1 MDLVLHGYWRSSP
14 SWRVR
19 IALAWKDL
27 PYRQAPVNI
36 LRGEHRGPEHLLLN
50 PQGRVPV
57 LVADGEVLT
66 QGPAILEWLEEV
78 APTPPL
84 LPADALGRA
93 RVRALCAVVACDIT
107 PLQNLIVT
115 KELAA
120 RFDADPP
127 SIKGF
132 VGGFIG
138 RGLAAL
144 EAAVAERGGAYC
156 HGDALSLADLHLV
169 TQLFGARRF
178 GVELDAFPR
187 LLAVEARCAALPAF
201 QAAAPERQP
210 DAVAPDA
217 AA

>member
-1 MDLVLHGYWRSSP
+1 MELVLHGYWRSSP

-19 IALAWKDL
+19 IALAWKAL

-36 LRGEHRGPEHLLLN
+36 LAGAQLAPEHLALN

-57 LVADGEVLT
+57 LVADGEALF

-78 APTPPL
+78 APAPPL
-84 LPADALGRA
+84 LPADPLGRA
-93 RVRALCAVVACDIT
+93 RVRGMSALVATDTT
-107 PLQNLIVT
+107 PFQNLIVAR
-115 KELAA
+115 ELAA
-120 RFDADPP
+120 RFAAEPAG
-127 SIKGF
+127 IGGF
-132 VGGFIG
+132 VCGFLT
-138 RGLAAL
+138 RGLTTL
-144 EAAVAERGGAYC
+144 EALVARHGGAFC

-178 GVELDAFPR
+178 GVEVDALPR

-210 DAVAPDA
+210 DAVPPP
-217 AA
+217 

>member
-19 IALAWKDL
+19 IALAWKGL

-36 LRGEHRGPEHLLLN
+36 LKGAHHEPEHLALN

-57 LVADGEVLT
+57 LTADGEVLT

-78 APTPPL
+78 APAPPL
-84 LPADALGRA
+84 LPPDALGRA
-93 RVRALCAVVACDIT
+93 RVRAMSAVVACDIT
-107 PLQNLIVT
+107 PLQNLIVGR
-115 KELAA
+115 ELAA
-120 RFDADPP
+120 RFDADAAG
-127 SIKGF
+127 I
-132 VGGFIG
+132 GGFTAGFIS
-138 RGLAAL
+138 RGLAAFDAL
-144 EAAVAERGGAYC
+144 AALHGGAFC

-178 GVELDAFPR
+178 GVDLDAFPR
-187 LLAVEARCAALPAF
+187 LLAVEARCVALPAF

-210 DAVAPDA
+210 DATG
-217 AA
+217 

>member
-19 IALAWKDL
+19 IALAWKGL

-36 LRGEHRGPEHLLLN
+36 LEGAQHRAGHLALN

-84 LPADALGRA
+84 LPADPVGRA
-93 RVRALCAVVACDIT
+93 RVRAMSAIVACDIT

-115 KELAA
+115 RELAA
-120 RFDADPP
+120 RFDADTAR
-127 SIKGF
+127 IGGF
-132 VGGFIG
+132 VGGFIS
-138 RGLAAL
+138 RGLAAFDAL
-144 EAAVAERGGAYC
+144 AAEHGGAFC

-169 TQLFGARRF
+169 TQLLGARRF
-178 GVELDAFPR
+178 RVDLDAFAR
-187 LLAVEARCAALPAF
+187 LLAIEARCAALPAF

-210 DAVAPDA
+210 DATA
-217 AA
+217 